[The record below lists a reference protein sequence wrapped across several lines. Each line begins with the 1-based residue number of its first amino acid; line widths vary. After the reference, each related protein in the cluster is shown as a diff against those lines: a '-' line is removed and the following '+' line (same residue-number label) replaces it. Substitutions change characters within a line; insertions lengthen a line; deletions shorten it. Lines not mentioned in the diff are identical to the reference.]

1 MPSTIIASFIKR
13 LSLLCLTAPPQGIV
27 MVLPFIYNLF
37 KKHPG
42 CMVLLQRKS
51 SEDPL
56 LAVSSFT
63 PTTTTVNPKDVDP
76 FDPEEKDPLKT
87 KALESSLWE
96 IAALQHH
103 YLSSVSTLVKV
114 FGEPFTKAE
123 YNMEDFL
130 DHSYNTVSAFICFFF
145 AFR

>member
-1 MPSTIIASFIKR
+1 
-13 LSLLCLTAPPQGIV
+13 

-103 YLSSVSTLVKV
+103 YLSSVSTLAKV

-130 DHSYNTVSAFICFFF
+130 DHSYNTVSAFICFFCF
-145 AFR
+145 